1 MTGPGPVQAAQRN
14 YLQSLEAEIAGSGVY
29 VGMLYVGALIE
40 QSAFHVQAE
49 QARAAGAGRDWG
61 GSVDP
66 AHLADLLWNMHQ
78 AKRAS
83 EATYP
88 S

>member
-1 MTGPGPVQAAQRN
+1 
-14 YLQSLEAEIAGSGVY
+14 VY
-29 VGMLYVGALIE
+29 VGILYVGALIE
-40 QSAFHVQAE
+40 QSAFHTLAE
-49 QARAAGAGRDWG
+49 QARTAGAEKDWG

-66 AHLADLLWNMHQ
+66 AHLAEMLWTMHQ
-78 AKRAS
+78 AGGES